1 MTPGG
6 NDVEKTDVAFSKVL
20 WTLAEF
26 GQGFGESELSGVA
39 AVCELEIEFSDGISI
54 GLKSPG
60 IPLDPFNPGRTADGE
75 PEGKTGAVK

>member
-1 MTPGG
+1 M
-6 NDVEKTDVAFSKVL
+6 
-20 WTLAEF
+20 
-26 GQGFGESELSGVA
+26 
-39 AVCELEIEFSDGISI
+39 CELEIEFSDGISI